1 MNTSVSNRSLDKKRQ
16 RIDVLI
22 ENKVSFAGEHAE
34 LSIYD
39 TYLDAQKV
47 ALHSTELLFCG
58 MISGKKIMQC
68 DILFKAFKN
77 HVFVSFLTVRI
88 AFSISSFIQ
97 RSL

>member
-1 MNTSVSNRSLDKKRQ
+1 MNTSVSSRSLDKKRQ

-47 ALHSTELLFCG
+47 ALHST
-58 MISGKKIMQC
+58 
-68 DILFKAFKN
+68 
-77 HVFVSFLTVRI
+77 
-88 AFSISSFIQ
+88 
-97 RSL
+97 